1 VFFTLPSEPLQY
13 LGDGV
18 EPAANLSRRVE
29 LVGDTRH
36 PPAEQAEEIAVYLG
50 KIQWKKNI
58 R

>member
-29 LVGDTRH
+29 VVGTLVTRRQNK
-36 PPAEQAEEIAVYLG
+36 P
-50 KIQWKKNI
+50 KK
-58 R
+58 